1 MSFTRERP
9 VHGRC
14 FHHRLRPRRLKR
26 LQRGAW
32 DAAASTAHERTR
44 SAQRPRGRRTRAGLQ
59 PEDAPRAGGRP
70 APQPPSP
77 RPRPAALPGPRPLLA
92 APRPEPAPAFH
103 SLQAAGRG
111 NCSPR
116 TIEKRKEGV
125 SGRKR
130 GAGRPEA
137 EGGDR
142 KRGTETG
149 SEAWKP
155 EAQLESLRWRL
166 APRAGCGLVTWAS
179 GAEATGLP
187 GRPHCHHRTPPWETR
202 KLRPRGQR
210 LSVFRSLFPQRLN
223 ARHL

>member
-1 MSFTRERP
+1 MAERPERLPCEQPRLGPRKVSFTRERP

-32 DAAASTAHERTR
+32 DAAASTAHERTAAR
-44 SAQRPRGRRTRAGLQ
+44 SG
-59 PEDAPRAGGRP
+59 PEDGEPGPDSGPRT
-70 APQPPSP
+70 QPPSP

-142 KRGTETG
+142 KRGVEAG
-149 SEAWKP
+149 SEARKP
-155 EAQLESLRWRL
+155 ATAVPAPCWLRFGDL
-166 APRAGCGLVTWAS
+166 GV
-179 GAEATGLP
+179 
-187 GRPHCHHRTPPWETR
+187 
-202 KLRPRGQR
+202 RG
-210 LSVFRSLFPQRLN
+210 
-223 ARHL
+223 